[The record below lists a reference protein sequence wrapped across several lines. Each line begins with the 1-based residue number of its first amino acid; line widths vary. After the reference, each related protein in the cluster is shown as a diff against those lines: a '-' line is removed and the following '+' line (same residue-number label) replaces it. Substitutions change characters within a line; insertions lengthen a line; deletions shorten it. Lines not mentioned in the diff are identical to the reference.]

1 MGWTQMICVFLRS
14 LLRSQTELAA
24 ENLAQV
30 RLKVYSIRRVVEWHF
45 DEMFPRI
52 GFIVT
57 NMTGCSR
64 KVVKLLRGRWLGLLL
79 LADFAIVCSIKSA
92 YDSGSEIWWMSH
104 VGLLIA
110 GLGFVGRSSMLLSTA
125 LISIFVLHSLWLV
138 DCLVW
143 LVADQFV
150 LGVTTYLQDAR
161 LGVWVATA
169 HHFYLVPLLLI
180 SVLDSRRCPRASFP
194 AAVALFIFLSL
205 ISRAFLAPADNVNFA
220 FRVDTSLDWRSS
232 LLSPP
237 PMISSPLEV
246 ST

>member
-1 MGWTQMICVFLRS
+1 MK
-14 LLRSQTELAA
+14 
-24 ENLAQV
+24 N
-30 RLKVYSIRRVVEWHF
+30 VEWHF

-57 NMTGCSR
+57 KMTGCSR

-110 GLGFVGRSSMLLSTA
+110 GLGFVGRSSMLISTA

-143 LVADQFV
+143 LVTDQFV

-220 FRVDTSLDWRSS
+220 FRVDTSLDWTF
-232 LLSPP
+232 LYWINHLPP
-237 PMISSPLEV
+237 YTYLFALNAFV
-246 ST
+246 SAGFFLPSYIGLRFWCTRRNRPVQKR